1 MPVCLL
7 IVFVMRIHLINI
19 GDEILI
25 GQIVNTNAAWMGQQL
40 NLIGARL
47 VQVTTIGDDH
57 DQILDALQQ
66 AVKGADAVLLTG
78 GLGPTKDDVTKKA
91 LAAFW
96 GVELVFH
103 PPTFERLTRIFARF
117 NRPTTEAHKEQC
129 LLPANAEV
137 LTNYQG
143 TAPGLW
149 MEHGQTVVVSMPG
162 VPYEMEH
169 LMAEA
174 VMPRLTARFGG
185 EPILHR
191 TILTVGEGETILAE
205 RIADI
210 EDALPPHIRLAYLPN
225 LGQVRL
231 RLTGRGTSEQQLAQ
245 ELDSW
250 KSRLKAR
257 LGDLIF
263 GEGNQRLEE
272 AVGNMLKEAGLRVAT
287 AESCTGGYLAHLL
300 TSVPGSS
307 AYFMGS
313 IVAYGNAVKMS
324 LLGVPYEEI
333 HAHGAVSEQ
342 VVKAM
347 ADGARQQLAVDI
359 AVAVSGIAG
368 PEGGTP
374 DKPVGTVWLAIST
387 ANETRSRQLLL
398 GKDRIKNIQLASV
411 YALDLIRKSIM
422 RISNKKI

>member
-1 MPVCLL
+1 
-7 IVFVMRIHLINI
+7 
-19 GDEILI
+19 
-25 GQIVNTNAAWMGQQL
+25 
-40 NLIGARL
+40 
-47 VQVTTIGDDH
+47 
-57 DQILDALQQ
+57 
-66 AVKGADAVLLTG
+66 
-78 GLGPTKDDVTKKA
+78 
-91 LAAFW
+91 
-96 GVELVFH
+96 
-103 PPTFERLTRIFARF
+103 
-117 NRPTTEAHKEQC
+117 
-129 LLPANAEV
+129 
-137 LTNYQG
+137 
-143 TAPGLW
+143 
-149 MEHGQTVVVSMPG
+149 
-162 VPYEMEH
+162 
-169 LMAEA
+169 
-174 VMPRLTARFGG
+174 MPRLTARFGG

-231 RLTGRGTSEQQLAQ
+231 RLTGSGANEQQLAN

-250 KSRLKAR
+250 KNRLTDR
-257 LGDLIF
+257 LGDLVF
-263 GEGNQRLEE
+263 GGGSQRLEE
-272 AVGNMLKEAGLRVAT
+272 VVGDMLKEAGLRVAT

-313 IVAYGNAVKMS
+313 IVAYGNAVKMN

-347 ADGARQQLAVDI
+347 AEGARQQLAVDI
-359 AVAVSGIAG
+359 ALAVSGIAG

-387 ANETRSRQLLL
+387 ARETRAKKLLL

-411 YALDLIRKSIM
+411 YALDLIRKSIL
-422 RISNKKI
+422 RLSNKEI